1 MFLVSCFK
9 FLAQG
14 QLMHTTQAFYRVEK
28 SRIGFLKFIFEGYDN
43 LAVLTTLDSAAGLVR
58 LTISPGCS
66 CEAFAV
72 MADLKKDIM
81 INEV

>member
-1 MFLVSCFK
+1 M
-9 FLAQG
+9 Q
-14 QLMHTTQAFYRVEK
+14 TTQTLYLVEK

-43 LAVLTTLDSAAGLVR
+43 LAVLTTLDSATGLVR
-58 LTISPGCS
+58 LTIAPGCS
-66 CEAFAV
+66 SEAYAV